1 MQYALTSDGVHIAF
15 AVAGHGPTV
24 VRLPGPPF
32 CHAQVDY
39 RASPFYD
46 RLCANM
52 TIVTFDPRGT
62 GLSDR
67 DPEDVSMAARMRDLE
82 AVIDKLG
89 LDQFALH
96 GIQLSGP
103 LVITYAA
110 THPDRVTH
118 LILDD
123 SFSRVA
129 DYAGTVR
136 NRAFLALSE
145 DWEEFTDNLAWAIQ
159 RGDRA
164 ENERYAEYLRSC
176 ASPEVGRRYYAAMVD
191 DDATPLLSQLKMPA
205 LVLQHDDV
213 PHVALSRDLVAR
225 IQNARLVLLDSDRD
239 DMEGLVPAI
248 EEFLGI
254 EAQAPAPASAP
265 HTHDAADHTHD
276 PSPAA
281 SAFRTILF
289 TDVVSHTEIMH
300 RLGDAAGRVILRE
313 HERLTRDVL
322 RRHGG
327 VEVKTT
333 GDGFMASFA
342 SVAGAVECAIQL
354 QRAFDAHDWSGIVP
368 AEAIPAAAALGMG
381 LGLNVAI
388 RVGLNAGEP
397 IAEEGDY
404 FGATVILASRIAG
417 QAEGGEILASNVVRE
432 LCAGK
437 GFLFADRGEIV
448 LRGFEDA
455 TRIYEILWR
464 Q

>member
-1 MQYALTSDGVHIAF
+1 MDLKMQYALTSDGVRIAF
-15 AVAGHGPTV
+15 AAAGRGPTV
-24 VRLPGPPF
+24 VRMPGPPL
-32 CHAQVDY
+32 CNAHADY
-39 RASPFYD
+39 RDNPFYD
-46 RLCANM
+46 RLCENL

-67 DPEDVSMAARMRDLE
+67 DVADVSLAARLRDLD
-82 AVIDKLG
+82 AVVEKLQ
-89 LDQFALH
+89 LEQFALH
-96 GIQLSGP
+96 GIQLAGP
-103 LVITYAA
+103 LAVTYAVG
-110 THPDRVTH
+110 HPERVTR

-123 SFSRVA
+123 SFARAA
-129 DYAGTVR
+129 DYAATVR
-136 NRAFLALSE
+136 NRAFLQLTE
-145 DWEEFTDNLAWAIQ
+145 DWDAFVDNLSWAVR

-176 ASPEVGRRYYAAMVD
+176 VEPEMGRRYYAALRSD
-191 DDATPLLSQLKMPA
+191 DVTDLLPRVTIPT
-205 LVLQHDDV
+205 LVLQHEDV
-213 PHVALSRDLVAR
+213 PHVALARDLVAR
-225 IQNARLVLLDSDRD
+225 LPNASLVLLPATRD
-239 DMEGLVPAI
+239 DGPQVAI
-248 EEFLGI
+248 EIERFLGV
-254 EAQAPAPASAP
+254 EASR
-265 HTHDAADHTHD
+265 
-276 PSPAA
+276 SPAA
-281 SAFRTILF
+281 RPEPHDHDHDHAAGAFRAILF
-289 TDVVSHTEIMH
+289 TDVVGHTEIMH

-313 HERLTRDVL
+313 HERLTREVL

-333 GDGFMASFA
+333 GDGFMASFS

-354 QRAFDAHDWSGIVP
+354 QRAFDAHDWGSVVP
-368 AEAIPAAAALGMG
+368 PAAIPAAAALGMG